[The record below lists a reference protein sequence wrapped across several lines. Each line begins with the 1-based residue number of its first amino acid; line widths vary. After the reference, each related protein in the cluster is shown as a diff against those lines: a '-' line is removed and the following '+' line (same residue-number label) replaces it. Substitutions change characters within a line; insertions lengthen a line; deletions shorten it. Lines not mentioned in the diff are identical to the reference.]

1 MGVTIRGGMKR
12 KAHLG
17 ARFGVVY
24 LAMLVLSLHWAVVTY
39 INSTYLHDFI
49 TEKTIGIL
57 YMVGST
63 ITILAFLFISRIL
76 RDIGNYHL
84 TIGLAISEIIV
95 LVGMAIGNDVRI
107 IIPLFIIHH
116 AIVPLLLFNLD
127 VFLESFIGN
136 QEEHTGGKRG
146 LLLTIMSLAGAFAP
160 LATGFLLGGNE
171 PRFYLAY
178 VTGALLMLPFVYL
191 IFKNLKTFK
200 DPAYTHV
207 EVLAALRRFWVHKDL
222 RFVFLAHF
230 LLQLFFAWMVIYTPL
245 YLASEIGFKWN
256 EIGVILFFGLL
267 AYVFL
272 EYPIGQAAD
281 LYIGEKE
288 MMAVGFLILAVA
300 TAWLTFIPTASLIP
314 WIITLFL
321 TRVGAALVETTTES
335 YFFKH
340 IEASDANVISFFRI
354 TRPLSY
360 IAGPLLGSFAL
371 LYVPLSMLFVVLGVC
386 LLPGIAFALMIEDT
400 K

>member
-1 MGVTIRGGMKR
+1 MGATIRGGIKR

-24 LAMLVLSLHWAVVTY
+24 YAMLVLSLHWAVVTY
-39 INSTYLHDFI
+39 INSTYLHEFVSD
-49 TEKTIGIL
+49 KTIGVL
-57 YMVGST
+57 YIIGSSF
-63 ITILAFLFISRIL
+63 TILAFLFISRIL
-76 RDIGNYHL
+76 KDIGNYHL
-84 TIGLAISEIIV
+84 TIGLAISEIAV
-95 LVGMAIGNDVRI
+95 LVGMAVWHDVRI

-127 VFLESFIGN
+127 VFLESFIGA

-160 LATGFLLGGNE
+160 LATGFLLGGND

-178 VTGALLMLPFVYL
+178 AAGALLMIPFVYL
-191 IFKNLKTFK
+191 IWKNLNTFK

-207 EVLAALRRFWVHKDL
+207 EVFAALKRFWLHKDL
-222 RFVFLAHF
+222 RFVFLAHL

-245 YLASEIGFKWN
+245 YLATEIGFKWN

-288 MMAVGFLILAVA
+288 MMAVGFLILAVT
-300 TAWLTFIPTASLIP
+300 TAWLTFISTASLVP

-340 IEASDANVISFFRI
+340 TEATDANVISFFRI
-354 TRPLSY
+354 TRPLSF
-360 IAGPLLGSFAL
+360 IIGPLLGSFVL
-371 LYVPLSMLFVVLGVC
+371 LYIPLSMLFVVLGVC
-386 LLPGIAFALMIEDT
+386 LLPGIVFALMITDT

>member
-12 KAHLG
+12 KAHFG

-24 LAMLVLSLHWAVVTY
+24 WAMLVLSLHWAVVTY

-49 TEKTIGIL
+49 SEKTIGVL
-57 YMVGST
+57 YVVGST
-63 ITILAFLFISRIL
+63 ITIFSFLCISRIL
-76 RDIGNYHL
+76 KGIGNYTL
-84 TIGLAISEIIV
+84 TVGLAITELLV
-95 LVGMAIGNDVRI
+95 LIGMALSHDVRI
-107 IIPLFIIHH
+107 IVALFIIHH
-116 AIVPLLLFNLD
+116 AVVPLLLFNLD
-127 VFLESFIGN
+127 VFLESFIGK

-160 LATGFLLGGNE
+160 LLTGYLVGSDD

-178 VTGALLMLPFVYL
+178 AAGALLMLPFLFL
-191 IFKNLKTFK
+191 IFKHLKDFK
-200 DPAYTHV
+200 DPAYKHV
-207 EVLAALRRFWVHKDL
+207 EVFSALNRFWVHKDL

-245 YLASEIGFKWN
+245 YLATVVGFNWN

-267 AYVFL
+267 AYVFF

-288 MMAVGFLILAVA
+288 MMAVGFLILAV
-300 TAWLTFIPTASLIP
+300 TTGWLSFIPTASLIP

-321 TRVGAALVETTTES
+321 TRIGAALVETTTES

-340 IEASDANVISFFRI
+340 IAASDANVISFFRI

-360 IAGPLLGSFAL
+360 IVGPLLGSFAL
-371 LYVPLSMLFVVLGVC
+371 LYVSFPMLFVIFGLC
-386 LLPGIAFALMIEDT
+386 LIPGIFFALMITDT